1 MMGMNI
7 VLVGSLMTGISAL
20 RKRLLAA
27 WLAWLFVL
35 VAPSAVAMSLT
46 LLPTTPS
53 GALWGFS
60 LMMIALG
67 CSLRFGRPS
76 YLATA

>member
-1 MMGMNI
+1 MMGMNL
-7 VLVGSLMTGISAL
+7 VMVGSFMTGISAL
-20 RKRLLAA
+20 RRRLLAA

-35 VAPSAVAMSLT
+35 VAPSVVAMSLT

-53 GALWGFS
+53 GGLWIFS

-67 CSLRFGRPS
+67 YSLRFGRPS
-76 YLATA
+76 YLAA

>member
-1 MMGMNI
+1 M
-7 VLVGSLMTGISAL
+7 VGSLMTGISAL
-20 RKRLLAA
+20 RSRFFTA

-53 GALWGFS
+53 GGLWMFS

-67 CSLRFGRPS
+67 YSLRFGRP
-76 YLATA
+76 YLAAA